1 MGSKTTADKTTVT
14 TVIERATVSRVDA
27 MAGELTRR
35 AAGAEVSRA
44 QVLRLAIERGI
55 VALERETTK
64 ATK

>member
-14 TVIERATVSRVDA
+14 TIIERTTVSRVDA
-27 MAGELTRR
+27 MARELTTR

-55 VALERETTK
+55 AVLERETAKTK
-64 ATK
+64 